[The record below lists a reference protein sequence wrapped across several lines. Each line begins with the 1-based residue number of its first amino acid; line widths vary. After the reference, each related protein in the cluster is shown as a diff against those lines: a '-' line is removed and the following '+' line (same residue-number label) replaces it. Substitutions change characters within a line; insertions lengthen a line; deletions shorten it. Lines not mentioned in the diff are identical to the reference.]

1 MKITITSQYVNEKH
15 WEKQGRSGI
24 IRTQEAMAETPKFR
38 QTVRLDLGKE
48 PPYENGVYDYNLE
61 DNVGVN
67 RYGDFELPRKPTLVR
82 VDKPAQAAQ
91 APQQPVKAA

>member
-1 MKITITSQYVNEKH
+1 MKITITSQQVNEKH

-24 IRTQEAMAETPKFR
+24 IRTQEAMAETAKFR

-61 DNVGVN
+61 DNVTVS

-82 VDKPAQAAQ
+82 VDKPANVA
-91 APQQPVKAA
+91 QQPAKAA